1 MYIMPLLLVQFDRS
15 PTQVVLYS
23 VLLTYFVV
31 VDHQNLFTF
40 IYEIETA
47 RVDLLCL
54 RKRNNFNVFQV
65 NY

>member
-1 MYIMPLLLVQFDRS
+1 MYIMPLLLVQFDKS
-15 PTQVVLYS
+15 PTYNVLYS

-31 VDHQNLFTF
+31 ADHQNLFSL
-40 IYEIETA
+40 IYEIETG